1 MQDKIATPS
10 QCNVSILASAVAL
23 SAAMVSGS
31 ALAYEKGDI
40 ILRAGA
46 AMVDPQDSSSMLSL
60 DGAVLTGTQVTVD
73 DNTQL
78 GLTLT
83 YMLLEDVGIS
93 VLGAT
98 PFSHTVT
105 AEGAPV
111 DGIKTAEVK
120 HLPPTVTLNYFL
132 MSPESK
138 FQPYVGMGFNYTVFF
153 SEELEPEFVDAL
165 GEGNIELKNSFGFAL
180 NAGVDVMVTDNI
192 VLNAA
197 IWSIDLD
204 TEATINLD
212 SGSTIKSDVEIDP
225 LVYMVGVGYKF

>member
-1 MQDKIATPS
+1 MKNSPS
-10 QCNVSILASAVAL
+10 FPLRASRLVAAVAL
-23 SAAMVSGS
+23 GTTLVSGS

-46 AMVDPQDSSSMLSL
+46 AMVDPQDSSSMLRL
-60 DGAVLTGTQVTVD
+60 DGTALTDTGVSVD
-73 DNTQL
+73 DDTQL

-83 YMLLEDVGIS
+83 YMVLENVGVS
-93 VLGAT
+93 LLGAT

-120 HLPPTVTLNYFL
+120 HLPPTVTVNYFP
-132 MSPESK
+132 MSPDSA
-138 FQPYVGMGFNYTVFF
+138 FQPYVGLGFNYTVFF

-165 GEGNIELKNSFGFAL
+165 GQGSIDLKNSFGLAL
-180 NAGVDVMVTDNI
+180 HAGMDVMITDNI

-197 IWSIDLD
+197 IWSIELD
-204 TEATINLD
+204 TEATIQLD
-212 SGSTIKSDVEIDP
+212 SGNTIKSDVEIDP